1 MLDILKRQ
9 LDAEVL
15 EKNADANEL
24 LTVYLHT
31 RNRQSSLMHTEYA
44 DNYCAVGA
52 VMNTFEDFDTEFKSA
67 HKTVLEVKRVL
78 NRDKTSDDE
87 RSTSVVGIIDQTLEH
102 HAAIL
107 LLLDSGMAGSAFA
120 LTRPV
125 TEAVVRGVWLTAC
138 ATDAEVMKF
147 VNKDKI
153 ELTYGQMSEAIDAT
167 CGIEYFSAFKT
178 QSWKTLNSYTHTGM
192 LQIGRRFTGD
202 KLQPSYSDKEKIEV
216 LRVVT
221 ASILLLVRP
230 FLARQGHLDSA
241 KQIDKLMVRPRKGQ

>member
-1 MLDILKRQ
+1 MLDTPKRQ
-9 LDAEVL
+9 LDAKVL
-15 EKNADANEL
+15 EKNTVAYEL
-24 LTVYLHT
+24 LTVNLHT
-31 RNRQSSLMHTEYA
+31 SDGNPLGYTLITQIIIMRIGGIV
-44 DNYCAVGA
+44 D
-52 VMNTFEDFDTEFKSA
+52 TFEDFETEFRRA
-67 HKTVLEVKRVL
+67 HEIVLEVKRVL

-107 LLLDSGMAGSAFA
+107 LLLHSGMAGSAFA

-167 CGIEYFSAFKT
+167 CGIEYFSAFKDSELENPK
-178 QSWKTLNSYTHTGM
+178 QLYPYRNASDWSAS
-192 LQIGRRFTGD
+192 RFCETN
-202 KLQPSYSDKEKIEV
+202 
-216 LRVVT
+216 
-221 ASILLLVRP
+221 
-230 FLARQGHLDSA
+230 RQAHGPTEEGP
-241 KQIDKLMVRPRKGQ
+241 IN